1 MTAVLVG
8 LVVLALVVVAVVAI
22 VALAQRA
29 KNAAPAGVADPLRKD
44 SRGIDPRR
52 IKVGDVIAHEGRD
65 FLVRGSLA
73 FDQDGFVWHE
83 HHLDDT
89 SVRRWLSVEDDEELE
104 LCFWTAVT
112 APTLAPGAA
121 SLDWDGT
128 TYTREEHGHARF
140 TATGST
146 GTGPEGTVEYYDYT
160 AGDRRLSFERYGTAG
175 DWEVAVGE
183 VVNERALDIY
193 PSAPPIP

>member
-1 MTAVLVG
+1 MFG
-8 LVVLALVVVAVVAI
+8 LVVLAVVVVAVI
-22 VALAQRA
+22 VMRQRS
-29 KNAAPAGVADPLRKD
+29 KPPAAATAPGDPLRKD

-104 LCFWTAVT
+104 VCLWTAVA
-112 APTLAPGAA
+112 APALTPGAA
-121 SLDWDGT
+121 EVEWDGT
-128 TYTREEHGHARF
+128 TYTRDEHGHARF

-146 GTGPEGTVEYYDYT
+146 GTAPEGTVEYYDYA
-160 AGDRRLSFERYGTAG
+160 AGGRRLAFERYGTAG

>member
-1 MTAVLVG
+1 MTGALVG
-8 LVVLALVVVAVVAI
+8 LVVLAVVVVAVV
-22 VALAQRA
+22 VVLQRSRSTA
-29 KNAAPAGVADPLRKD
+29 TTAAPGDPLRKD

-65 FLVRGSLA
+65 FLVRGSLT

-89 SVRRWLSVEDDEELE
+89 AVRRWLSVEDDEELE
-104 LCFWTAVT
+104 LCLWTAVS
-112 APTLAPGAA
+112 APALAPG
-121 SLDWDGT
+121 DPEVTWDGVA
-128 TYTREEHGHARF
+128 YTREEHGQARF
-140 TATGST
+140 TAAGST
-146 GTGPEGTVEYYDYT
+146 GTGPEGAVEYYDYA
-160 AGDRRLSFERYGTAG
+160 AGEKRLSFERYGTAG